1 MKNLDNIEKFLL
13 DNRER
18 FDTEEPRTH
27 LWANIVERLEGT
39 DNIEHFIASNR
50 SDFDRET
57 PSLKVW
63 AAIEKQMVVK
73 DNLEI
78 FIENNRPAF
87 DSETPSERVWT
98 GVEQYLQ
105 GEKVEQYVRENRYD
119 FDSEIPNLK
128 VWANIERALPNQ
140 NKGAKTLTFN
150 WLRRA
155 AAAIALLVMGVGIGL
170 FINNKNSHGA
180 MVGTVLEFKE
190 AEEFYNLKMESQ
202 MAKLVGYN
210 PDPSVLND
218 LKKVDEVRKELKA
231 ELEQTP
237 DTNQEEIIRRLIQNY
252 QTKLGI
258 LERVLNNIEEHQI
271 ESQKKQ
277 QQNGKI

>member
-18 FDTEEPRTH
+18 FDTDEPRTH
-27 LWANIVERLEGT
+27 LWASIVERLEGT
-39 DNIEHFIASNR
+39 DNLEHFIASNR
-50 SDFDRET
+50 TDFDLET

-63 AAIEKQMVVK
+63 ANIEKQMSSK

-78 FIENNRPAF
+78 FIENNRSAF
-87 DSETPSERVWT
+87 DSETPSERVWAV
-98 GVEQYLQ
+98 VEQYLQ
-105 GEKVEQYVRENRYD
+105 GEKVEKYIRENRYD

-128 VWANIERALPNQ
+128 VWANIESSLPAQ
-140 NKGAKTLTFN
+140 KEGAKVLTFN

-155 AAAIALLVMGVGIGL
+155 AAAIALLIMGVGIGL
-170 FINNKNSHGA
+170 FINNKSDNRA
-180 MVGTVLEFKE
+180 TVGTLPEFKE

-202 MAKLVGYN
+202 MTKLVSYN
-210 PDPSVLND
+210 PDPSVLSD
-218 LKKVDEVRKELKA
+218 LKKVDEVRNELKK

>member
-27 LWANIVERLEGT
+27 LWASIVERLEDT
-39 DNIEHFIASNR
+39 DNLENFIATNR

-63 AAIEKQMVVK
+63 AAIEKQIERK
-73 DNLEI
+73 DNLDI
-78 FIENNRPAF
+78 FIENNRSAF
-87 DSETPSERVWT
+87 DSEIPSERVWN

-105 GEKVEQYVRENRYD
+105 GEKVEKYVRENRYD
-119 FDSEIPNLK
+119 LDSEIPNLK
-128 VWANIERALPNQ
+128 VWANIERSLPP
-140 NKGAKTLTFN
+140 KKESSKTLTFN
-150 WLRRA
+150 WLRRSA
-155 AAAIALLVMGVGIGL
+155 AAVALLVVGVGIGL
-170 FINNKNSHGA
+170 LLNNRNSDRA
-180 MVGTVLEFKE
+180 STAVAPELEE
-190 AEEFYNLKMESQ
+190 AEAFYNQKMEAQ
-202 MAKLVGYN
+202 MSKLVSYN

-218 LKKVDEVRKELKA
+218 LKKVDEVRNELKKEL
-231 ELEQTP
+231 ELTP
-237 DTNQEEIIRRLIQNY
+237 DANQEEITRRLIQNY

>member
-1 MKNLDNIEKFLL
+1 MKNLDNIEEFLL

-18 FDTEEPRTH
+18 FDTEIPRTH
-27 LWANIVERLEGT
+27 LWASIEERLEGT
-39 DNIEHFIASNR
+39 DNLEHFIASNR
-50 SDFDRET
+50 SDFDTET
-57 PSLKVW
+57 PSLKIW
-63 AAIEKQMVVK
+63 ANIEKQIVRK

-78 FIENNRPAF
+78 FIENNRLDF
-87 DSETPSERVWT
+87 DSETPSERLWA

-105 GEKVEQYVRENRYD
+105 GENVEQFVRENRYD

-128 VWANIERALPNQ
+128 VWANIEKALPTQ
-140 NKGAKTLTFN
+140 KEGTKTLTFN

-155 AAAIALLVMGVGIGL
+155 AAAIALLIMGVGIGL
-170 FINNKNSHGA
+170 FINNKNNDNA
-180 MVGTVLEFKE
+180 TAGTVPEFKE
-190 AEEFYNLKMESQ
+190 AEEFYNQKMASQ
-202 MAKLVGYN
+202 MTKLVGYN

-218 LKKVDEVRKELKA
+218 LKKVDEVRNELKK

>member
-18 FDTEEPRTH
+18 FDTETPRTH
-27 LWANIVERLEGT
+27 LWASIAERLGGT
-39 DNIEHFIASNR
+39 DNLEHFIDSNR
-50 SDFDRET
+50 TDFDTEN
-57 PSLKVW
+57 PSLRIW
-63 AAIEKQMVVK
+63 ANIEKQIVDK
-73 DNLEI
+73 DNIEV
-78 FIENNRPAF
+78 FIEKNRLEF
-87 DSETPSERVWT
+87 DSETPSQHVWA
-98 GVEQYLQ
+98 GVERYLQ
-105 GEKVEQYVRENRYD
+105 GENVEQFVRENRYD

-128 VWANIERALPNQ
+128 VWANIEKALPTR
-140 NKGAKTLTFN
+140 KEGAKTLTFN

-155 AAAIALLVMGVGIGL
+155 AAAVALLIMGVGIGL
-170 FINNKNSHGA
+170 FINNKSSNGA
-180 MVGTVLEFKE
+180 MAGTVPEFKE
-190 AEEFYNLKMESQ
+190 AEEFYNQKMASQ
-202 MAKLVGYN
+202 MTKLVGYN
-210 PDPSVLND
+210 PDPSVLSD
-218 LKKVDEVRKELKA
+218 LKKVDEVRNELKKEL
-231 ELEQTP
+231 ELTP

>member
-18 FDTEEPRTH
+18 FDTETPREG
-27 LWANIVERLEGT
+27 LWANVAERLMEK
-39 DNIEHFIASNR
+39 DNLEHFIASNR
-50 SDFDRET
+50 ADFDLEV
-57 PSLKVW
+57 PSLKIW
-63 AAIEKQMVVK
+63 ANIEKQIVGK
-73 DNLEI
+73 DNIDI
-78 FIENNRPAF
+78 FIEKNRLGF
-87 DSETPSERVWT
+87 DSETPSEQVWT
-98 GVEQYLQ
+98 GVESYLQ
-105 GEKVEQYVRENRYD
+105 GETVEQFVRENRYD

-128 VWANIERALPNQ
+128 VWANVEKALPNQ
-140 NKGAKTLTFN
+140 KKGAKVLTFN

-155 AAAIALLVMGVGIGL
+155 AAAIALLITGVGIGL
-170 FINNKNSHGA
+170 FINNKSGDNLAGVA
-180 MVGTVLEFKE
+180 PEFKE
-190 AEEFYNLKMESQ
+190 AEQFYNQKMASQ
-202 MAKLVGYN
+202 MTKLVGYN

-218 LKKVDEVRKELKA
+218 LKKVDDVRNELKA

-237 DTNQEEIIRRLIQNY
+237 DANREEIIRRLIQNY

-258 LERVLNNIEEHQI
+258 LERVLNNIEAQQI

>member
-18 FDTEEPRTH
+18 FDTETPRES
-27 LWANIVERLEGT
+27 LWASIAERLEGT
-39 DNIEHFIASNR
+39 DNIERFIASNR

-73 DNLEI
+73 DNLET
-78 FIENNRPAF
+78 FIENNRPEF
-87 DSETPSERVWT
+87 DLETPSERVWT

-128 VWANIERALPNQ
+128 VWANIERAIPNQ
-140 NKGAKTLTFN
+140 KGGKTLTFN

-170 FINNKNSHGA
+170 FINNKNSNGA
-180 MVGTVLEFKE
+180 MVGTVHEFKE
-190 AEEFYNLKMESQ
+190 AEEFYNLKMASQ
-202 MAKLVGYN
+202 MTKLVSYN